1 LAHILSG
8 LDENDLAQITSLLE
22 DSNQELAQTESETE
36 SEIDSEAES
45 VVSSDQEMA

>member
-1 LAHILSG
+1 MAHILSG

-22 DSNQELAQTESETE
+22 DSNQELAQTESE
-36 SEIDSEAES
+36 IDSEAES